1 MTMWY
6 MYFMYEEIYKYG
18 LGFQNSQI
26 LNLMNH
32 EFINVFDHNRTI
44 LELTFNKA
52 KQQPSNMWF
61 IS

>member
-1 MTMWY
+1 
-6 MYFMYEEIYKYG
+6 MYEEIYKYG

-32 EFINVFDHNRTI
+32 EFINVFNHNRTI

-52 KQQPSNMWF
+52 KQQPSNMRF